1 MRHLLFATH
10 HGHSLFGY
18 RPFKRRRYLDDHCDG
33 GLPPSKLP
41 PFLLRPLA
49 KRHYY
54 KKKEEGS
61 EAPDRNSDIVEDAY
75 IYLEKNRH
83 GATKRVKVC
92 WIAKRTLFYEPDD
105 YVAEESQASPF
116 TKTKDK
122 DASAQNYEFDRSGT
136 EPEEPQDNEMSDY
149 NPDEDR
155 MFDDVN
161 SDFPDTF

>member
-1 MRHLLFATH
+1 MFID
-10 HGHSLFGY
+10 
-18 RPFKRRRYLDDHCDG
+18 RPD
-33 GLPPSKLP
+33 
-41 PFLLRPLA
+41 
-49 KRHYY
+49 YY

-61 EAPDRNSDIVEDAY
+61 EAPDRNADVVEDAY

-105 YVAEESQASPF
+105 YVAEESQAS
-116 TKTKDK
+116 TYTRTKDK

-136 EPEEPQDNEMSDY
+136 EPAEPDTPEENDYEASDY

-155 MFDDVN
+155 MFDEAN
-161 SDFPDTF
+161 SDFLDTF